1 MLIISNV
8 LQTSD
13 NIFQRLKGRIKTT
26 GFSHSGY
33 GKTGEYQLFWLEA
46 LFLTWEQQLKKMHLC
61 INGQIPSCAFFKPQ
75 DPNKSKT
82 KRTLI

>member
-46 LFLTWEQQLKKMHLC
+46 LFLTWEQQLKKNASLHQRANSFMCL
-61 INGQIPSCAFFKPQ
+61 
-75 DPNKSKT
+75 
-82 KRTLI
+82 L